1 MPAAAREDVTARP
14 PAAGPPSA
22 GDPAGDAERTLAF
35 HRSMRASRSR
45 RAAAALRRRRVLRSR
60 GSAFVAAAGML
71 VAAAGAV
78 AQQDGSSGGGLS
90 TATIA
95 AAQRA
100 LGVDADGV
108 VGPQTRRAARRF
120 QRTRGL
126 IVDGVIGSQTLKALG
141 VGGAERIA
149 DAAASTAGSALE
161 RIAACESG
169 GDPTAVSADGQ
180 YRGKY
185 QFSLATWRQ
194 VGGSGNPADASEAEQ
209 DRRAAML
216 LEQAGPGS
224 WPSCG

>member
-1 MPAAAREDVTARP
+1 MPAAREDVMVRP
-14 PAAGPPSA
+14 PAADPSP
-22 GDPAGDAERTLAF
+22 GDPAGDADRRLAF
-35 HRSMRASRSR
+35 YRSLRASRSR
-45 RAAAALRRRRVLRSR
+45 RAAAALRRRRALRGR

-71 VAAAGAV
+71 VATAGAV
-78 AQQDGSSGGGLS
+78 AQQQDGSPGSGLS
-90 TATIA
+90 SGTIA

-108 VGPQTRRAARRF
+108 VGPQTKRAARRF

-126 IVDGVIGSQTLKALG
+126 MADGVIGPQTLKALG

-149 DAAASTAGSALE
+149 DAAASTSGSVLD

-180 YRGKY
+180 YHGKY

-194 VGGSGNPADASEAEQ
+194 VGGSGDPADAPEAEQ

-224 WPSCG
+224 WPSCA

>member
-1 MPAAAREDVTARP
+1 MPAAREDVMARP
-14 PAAGPPSA
+14 PAGHPSA
-22 GDPAGDAERTLAF
+22 GDPGSDAERTLAF
-35 HRSMRASRSR
+35 HRSLRASRSR
-45 RAAAALRRRRVLRSR
+45 RAAAALRRRRALRSR

-78 AQQDGSSGGGLS
+78 AQPQDGSPGGSLS

-126 IVDGVIGSQTLKALG
+126 IADGVIGSQTLKALG
-141 VGGAERIA
+141 VGGAERIV
-149 DAAASTAGSALE
+149 DAAASTAGSVLD

-180 YRGKY
+180 YHGKY
-185 QFSLATWRQ
+185 QFSLATWRR
-194 VGGSGNPADASEAEQ
+194 VGGSGDPADAPEAEQ

-216 LEQAGPGS
+216 LERAGAGS

>member
-1 MPAAAREDVTARP
+1 MPASRDDVTAPAAAGCAI
-14 PAAGPPSA
+14 AI
-22 GDPAGDAERTLAF
+22 DPDSDPGRILAF
-35 HRSMRASRSR
+35 RRSLRASRTR
-45 RAAAALRRRRVLRSR
+45 RAGAVRRRRRVLRSR

-71 VAAAGAV
+71 VASAGAL
-78 AQQDGSSGGGLS
+78 AQQEGSGGGGVS

-100 LGVDADGV
+100 LGIDDDGV
-108 VGPQTRRAARRF
+108 VGPRTRRAVRRF
-120 QRTRGL
+120 QRDQGL
-126 IVDGVIGSQTLKALG
+126 AVDGVIGAQTLKALG
-141 VGGAERIA
+141 VGATETT
-149 DAAASTAGSALE
+149 AAAAAAGSALE

-169 GDPTAVSADGQ
+169 GDPNAVSADGQ

-194 VGGSGNPADASEAEQ
+194 VGGSGDPADAPEAEQ

-216 LEQAGPGS
+216 LDQAGPGS